1 MRYEVTVYPQGRSSY
16 VSALYAGLFELSAVG
31 DVALEFSRRREHR
44 AAASDP
50 VILRIDVSAG
60 GSRRAVKVCFDTE
73 DWRSVASMDDL
84 LTADVYFKRSYH
96 APYVA
101 QLDPL
106 LRAKVVPFGLHYGC
120 SSRHESLSQS
130 IRAAFAWQTASGAW
144 TTAPL
149 EAAKRVMASP
159 IKRALGR
166 LGTGSSLRAL
176 PYIDEFEAGPLAP
189 AEAKVFYRTRVY
201 GPKDA
206 PDNFRL
212 GRMDE
217 VNELRAN
224 TVRALKSHFGDR
236 FVGGLRF
243 SAYAQAT
250 YPDCLHPGDPGLRGH
265 VALSRACLINVNTAG
280 LHDSTSWKIPEYM
293 AASRCI
299 VSEPTYY
306 TIPVP
311 LVEGRNYLPFTSPEG
326 CVAACERLLADP
338 AAAFAMRSEN
348 DAYYRAHIRPD
359 RLMARCLQSAVERCP

>member
-1 MRYEVTVYPQGRSSY
+1 MRYEVTIYSQRRSSY
-16 VSALYAGLFELSAVG
+16 VSAFYAGLFELSAAG
-31 DVALEFSRRREHR
+31 DVTLRFARRQEHR
-44 AAASDP
+44 AAARDP
-50 VILRIDVSAG
+50 VTLRIDVTAAG
-60 GSRRAVKVCFDTE
+60 NSRPVKVCFDTA
-73 DWRSVASMDDL
+73 DWRTVASMEDL
-84 LTADVYFKRSYH
+84 LVADVYFKRSYD
-96 APYVA
+96 APYAA

-106 LRAKVVPFGLHYGC
+106 LGAKIVPLGLHYAC

-130 IRAAFAWQTASGAW
+130 VRAAFAWQTASGAW
-144 TTAPL
+144 STAPL
-149 EAAKRVMASP
+149 DAAKRVVASP
-159 IKRALGR
+159 IKCALGR
-166 LGTGSSLRAL
+166 LRAGNS
-176 PYIDEFEAGPLAP
+176 PPFIDEFEAGPLLP
-189 AEAKVFYRTRVY
+189 AAAKVFYRTRVY

-243 SAYAQAT
+243 SAYTQAT
-250 YPDCLHPGDPGLRGH
+250 YPDCLYPAQSGLRGH
-265 VALSRACLINVNTAG
+265 VALGRACLINVNTAG

-306 TIPVP
+306 AIPAPV
-311 LVEGRNYLPFTSPEG
+311 VEGRNYLPFTTPEG

-338 AAAFAMRSEN
+338 AAALAMRREN
-348 DAYYRAHIRPD
+348 AEYYRAHVRPD
-359 RLMARCLQSAVERCP
+359 RLMARCLQVAVERCP

>member
-1 MRYEVTVYPQGRSSY
+1 MRYEVTVYPQRRSEY
-16 VSALYAGLFELSAVG
+16 VSMLYAGLFELSAVG
-31 DVALEFSRRREHR
+31 DVALEFARRREYHATR
-44 AAASDP
+44 GDP
-50 VILRIDVSAG
+50 VVLRLDVRAAG
-60 GSRRAVKVCFDTE
+60 GSRAVKVCFDTA
-73 DWRSVASMDDL
+73 DWRNIASMDDL
-84 LTADVYFKRSYH
+84 LAADVYFKRGYDV
-96 APYVA
+96 PYAA
-101 QLDPL
+101 QLDPML
-106 LRAKVVPFGLHYGC
+106 GAKIVPFGLHYAC
-120 SSRHESLSQS
+120 SSRHELLSQS
-130 IRAAFAWQTASGAW
+130 VRAAFVWQIASGAW
-144 TTAPL
+144 KTAPFA
-149 EAAKRVMASP
+149 AAKRVVASP
-159 IKRALGR
+159 IKHALGR
-166 LGTGSSLRAL
+166 LRGRSS
-176 PYIDEFEAGPLAP
+176 PPFIDEFEAGPLVP
-189 AEAKVFYRTRVY
+189 AEAKIYYRTRVY

-236 FVGGLRF
+236 FVGGLRL
-243 SAYAQAT
+243 SAHAQAT
-250 YPDCLHPGDPGLRGH
+250 YPDCLYRGDPGLRGH

-306 TIPVP
+306 TTPVP

-359 RLMARCLQSAVERCP
+359 RLMARCLQSAVERALE

>member
-1 MRYEVTVYPQGRSSY
+1 MPRVTPSSCASTS
-16 VSALYAGLFELSAVG
+16 VP
-31 DVALEFSRRREHR
+31 LE
-44 AAASDP
+44 AA
-50 VILRIDVSAG
+50 RK
-60 GSRRAVKVCFDTE
+60 VKVCFDTA
-73 DWRSVASMDDL
+73 DWRNIASMDDL
-84 LTADVYFKRSYH
+84 LAADVYFKRSYH
-96 APYVA
+96 APYAA

-106 LRAKVVPFGLHYGC
+106 LSAKIVPFGLHYAC

-130 IRAAFAWQTASGAW
+130 VRAAFGWQTASGAW
-144 TTAPL
+144 KTAPL
-149 EAAKRVMASP
+149 EAAKRVAASP
-159 IKRALGR
+159 VKRVLGR
-166 LGTGSSLRAL
+166 LRAGSA
-176 PYIDEFEAGPLAP
+176 PPFIDEFEAGPLMP

-201 GPKDA
+201 GPQDA

-212 GRMDE
+212 GRMAE

-236 FVGGLRF
+236 FVGGLRS
-243 SAYAQAT
+243 SAYAQST
-250 YPDCLHPGDPGLRGH
+250 YPDCLHAGDPGLRGH

-306 TIPVP
+306 AIPVP
-311 LVEGRNYLPFTSPEG
+311 IVQGRNYLPFTSPEG

-359 RLMARCLQSAVERCP
+359 RVMARCLQTAVERRP